1 MIPPSSN
8 GSSSNS
14 SMSSSPED
22 GCIKVSNIS
31 NIYSKPS
38 IPPLEFILAI
48 GIKIKNKSKTSAL
61 VRYVN
66 EHFSLDS
73 YGLDHL
79 KRVKNIEKDVYCLLC
94 PFNINDEYNN
104 LNDDDEKN
112 LDDTLNKWLKSSMT
126 SNHIQEVFYKILE
139 YPTLDDNLENHMTSD
154 LKLFKIPK
162 YAPKLKSQWK
172 EWNSQYWPMR
182 TVNLF
187 ETELQLAK
195 GDPKAEINVNTHDM
209 EGVEKCVQ
217 LVLQSWEKTK
227 LVSGVFYNP
236 NTKTMVKKQNGGNE
250 LFLDESYHSF
260 FSPYYD
266 HSLPTRTSMLS
277 QFKNTLRHCS
287 MVGIEMVAQ
296 HNSEIIDTLNKSPNS
311 EKDPSKIPYL
321 CKGLDLFISHEP
333 CCMCAMAL
341 LHSRIRR
348 VYFIYECKH
357 SFGGFVNHHD
367 DGSTKE
373 NSTNHTIRPPKHH
386 HSQQEFCIHENSQLN
401 HHFDVYKIS
410 IIPCQHHETNQTTI
424 Y

>member
-1 MIPPSSN
+1 MIENTTPSS
-8 GSSSNS
+8 SSQDDEKFSQHTRS
-14 SMSSSPED
+14 SIAY
-22 GCIKVSNIS
+22 GIS
-31 NIYSKPS
+31 NVYSKPF
-38 IPPLEFILAI
+38 IPPLEFIPII

-66 EHFSLDS
+66 IHFSLES

-79 KRVKNIEKDVYCLLC
+79 KRIKNMENDVYCFLC
-94 PFNINDEYNN
+94 PLNEEINV

-112 LDDTLNKWLKSSMT
+112 IHLLNKWLQSSIT
-126 SNHIQEVFYKILE
+126 SDQIQEVFYNILE
-139 YPTLDDNLENHMTSD
+139 YSQVNISENFETNINITQD

-162 YAPKLKSQWK
+162 HAPKLRGQWK

-209 EGVEKCVQ
+209 EAVEKCAQ

-236 NTKTMVKKQNGGNE
+236 TTKTVVQKHGGDAI
-250 LFLDESYHSF
+250 FLDESHLSF

-266 HSLPTRTSMLS
+266 VLPRSQANMLT
-277 QFKNTLRHCS
+277 QFKSVLRHCS
-287 MVGIEMVAQ
+287 MAGIDMVAQ
-296 HNSEIIDTLNKSPNS
+296 NNCEIIETLNRNS

-357 SFGGFVNHHD
+357 YFGGFVKHGEDSTNDRNQQPNNHH
-367 DGSTKE
+367 
-373 NSTNHTIRPPKHH
+373 R
-386 HSQQEFCIHENSQLN
+386 SQQFCIHENSQLN
-401 HHFDVYKIS
+401 HHFDVYR
-410 IIPCQHHETNQTTI
+410 IILTTRYHSQPSQHEE
-424 Y
+424 